1 MRQDTVPLL
10 ITSAVD
16 IAAGRTAL
24 SDPAQRLQKTLEGI
38 ARWRSCGAVGRVV
51 VCDGSGV
58 DLSPHVPDADD
69 PRAGVPCEFLHFTNS
84 QDQVRAL
91 GKGYGEGEIVRHA
104 LAHSPTLANSDRFA
118 KCTGKLWVSNAARCI
133 RFSAGLPL
141 AFDYGGVF
149 RAVHLDT
156 RFYIADTDVFHRHLL
171 DAHLAVDEDQR
182 HYLEH
187 AYRDALRGFKLSEI
201 AMFPTPRI
209 EGTSGSMNLDYRPRP
224 AKDMLRDVRSLL
236 VRTLGL

>member
-1 MRQDTVPLL
+1 MSQATIPIL

-16 IAAGRTAL
+16 VTAERTRL
-24 SDPAQRLQKTLEGI
+24 GDPAQRLQKTLEGI
-38 ARWRSCGAVGRVV
+38 ARWRRSGAVGRVV
-51 VCDGSGV
+51 VCDGSGF

-84 QDQVRAL
+84 QDRVRAL

-104 LAHSPTLANSDRFA
+104 LTHSPSLANSARFA

-133 RFSAGLPL
+133 SLAGRRPL
-141 AFDYGGVF
+141 AFDHGGVF
-149 RAVHLDT
+149 RPVHLDT
-156 RFYIADTDVFHRHLL
+156 RFYVADTAVFRRQLL
-171 DAHLAVDEDQR
+171 DAFLKVDEDR
-182 HYLEH
+182 GHYLEH
-187 AYRDALRGFKLSEI
+187 AYRDALQEFKLSEI
-201 AMFPTPRI
+201 VMFPTPRI

-224 AKDMLRDVRSLL
+224 GKDLLRDARSLL

>member
-1 MRQDTVPLL
+1 MSQATIPLL
-10 ITSAVD
+10 ITSAVNVT
-16 IAAGRTAL
+16 AGKTRL

-38 ARWRSCGAVGRVV
+38 ARWRRSGAVGRVV

-104 LAHSPTLANSDRFA
+104 LAHSPSLANSDRFA

-133 RFSAGLPL
+133 RLATGRPL

-149 RAVHLDT
+149 RPVHLDT
-156 RFYIADTDVFHRHLL
+156 RFYVADTMVFRRHLL
-171 DAHLAVDEDQR
+171 EAYLAVDETQG

-187 AYRDALRGFKLSEI
+187 AYRDALKGYRLSEF

-209 EGTSGSMNLDYRPRP
+209 EGTSGSMNLDHRPRP
-224 AKDMLRDVRSLL
+224 GKDLLRDARSLL
-236 VRTLGL
+236 VRTVEL

>member
-24 SDPAQRLQKTLEGI
+24 SDPALRLQKTLDSI
-38 ARWRSCGAVGRVV
+38 ARWRRSPGVGRVV

-58 DLSPHVPDADD
+58 DLSPHVPAADD
-69 PRAGVPCEFLHFTNS
+69 PRAGVPCEFLHFRNS

-91 GKGYGEGEIVRHA
+91 GKGYGEGEIVHHA
-104 LAHSPTLANSDRFA
+104 LAHSPTLRDSPRFA
-118 KCTGKLWVSNAARCI
+118 KCTGKLWVANAGSCI
-133 RFSAGLPL
+133 RFAARRPV

-171 DAHLAVDEDQR
+171 DAHLAVDEDQG

-224 AKDMLRDVRSLL
+224 AKDMLRDGRSLL